1 MASGMASG
9 WLLANRSQRANL
21 RLGPVPVESGEHLL
35 SNTRL
40 GKVTVDVLGDR
51 HSCMSKVS
59 GDGVNTR
66 PGFDELRGEGVP
78 EGVDRTVGDPGSL
91 LDPRE

>member
-51 HSCMSKVS
+51 DSAQSARKVM
-59 GDGVNTR
+59 
-66 PGFDELRGEGVP
+66 
-78 EGVDRTVGDPGSL
+78 TVVSTFTPAF
-91 LDPRE
+91 